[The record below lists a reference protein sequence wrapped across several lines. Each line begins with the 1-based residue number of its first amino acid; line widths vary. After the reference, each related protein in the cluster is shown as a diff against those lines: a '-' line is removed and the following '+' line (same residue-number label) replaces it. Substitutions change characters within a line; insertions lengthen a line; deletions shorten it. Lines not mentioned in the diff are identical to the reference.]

1 MLGTT
6 FSHETIRS
14 YVVAFGTLFNSIQI
28 WRKNSAGTKTQTID
42 VPLSYAPKEKWLARI
57 EQDPSLTNDAGI
69 VLPRMSYELV
79 SMVYAADRKLNT
91 MQKTTSAANSSDD
104 KQSYAWSPV
113 PYDFFFT
120 LHVYARNN
128 RDASMIVEQIL
139 PFFTP
144 EFTVSIKE
152 LTELDINL
160 DVPIILNTINKEET
174 YEGSYEQIRSIVW
187 TLDFTVKGVLYGPV
201 RDSNI
206 IKKAYIDMYI
216 PTASETITGNAVPIS
231 GGTTTQIHLANTAS
245 LIDNFYVGG
254 TLDIINGDGSGSRS
268 VVQDYS
274 GVDQVATL
282 GTALSKVPAANTQY
296 SLTYINPLYDTERI
310 ADGQLASNNTSVHAN
325 TGVMSRIYT
334 QPGLTSDGLPTTN
347 LALSVA
353 VSEISSNSD
362 YGIIQTITL
371 FPNTA

>member
-14 YVVAFGTLFNSIQI
+14 YVVAFGTLFNSVQI
-28 WRKNSAGTKTQTID
+28 WRKNSTGTKVQTID
-42 VPLSYAPKEKWLARI
+42 VPLSYAPKEKWLARL
-57 EQDPSLTNDAGI
+57 EQDPSLTNDVGI

-91 MQKTTSAANSSDD
+91 MQRTTSAANSSDD

-120 LHVYARNN
+120 LYVYARNN

-152 LTELDINL
+152 LTELGINL
-160 DVPIILNTINKEET
+160 DVPIIMNTVNKEET

-201 RDSNI
+201 RDSAI
-206 IKKAYIDMYI
+206 IKKAYVDMYI
-216 PTASETITGNAVPIS
+216 PPASETITGNAIPIS
-231 GGTTTQIHLANTAS
+231 SGTTSKIRLANTSS
-245 LIDNFYVGG
+245 LVDNFYVGG
-254 TLDIINGDGSGSRS
+254 SLDIINGDGLNSSTLVENYNGSS
-268 VVQDYS
+268 
-274 GVDQVATL
+274 QVATL
-282 GTALSKVPAANTQY
+282 ASALSKVPAANTQY
-296 SLTYINPLYDTERI
+296 SLRYINPLYDTETI
-310 ADGQLASNNTSVHAN
+310 SDGQLTSNNTSVHAN
-325 TGVMSRIYT
+325 TGVISRIYT
-334 QPGLTSDGLPTTN
+334 QPGLTTDGLPTDN
-347 LALSVA
+347 ISLSVA
-353 VSEISSNSD
+353 VSAISSNSD
-362 YGIIQTITL
+362 YGTIQTITV